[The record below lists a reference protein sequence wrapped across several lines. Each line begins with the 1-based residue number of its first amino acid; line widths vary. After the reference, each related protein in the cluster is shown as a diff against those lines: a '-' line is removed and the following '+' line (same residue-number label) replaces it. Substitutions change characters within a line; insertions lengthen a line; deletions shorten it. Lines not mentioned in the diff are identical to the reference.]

1 MSCQSEALCWRQDD
15 LHRGS
20 SVKRVIVSTMIA
32 ITGSSLS
39 YSTTAIISISTI
51 ASG

>member
-1 MSCQSEALCWRQDD
+1 
-15 LHRGS
+15 LHGQ
-20 SVKRVIVSTMIA
+20 VSRLFTLENA
-32 ITGSSLS
+32 AYRFVNRLV

>member
-1 MSCQSEALCWRQDD
+1 MLFLNDSADGGFIIDAYVRPMPGFC
-15 LHRGS
+15 HR
-20 SVKRVIVSTMIA
+20 RVYRLVSRFV
-32 ITGSSLS
+32 